1 MADLS
6 AFSEIAGQ
14 VRLLN
19 GRLVLAEKRTYEI
32 VFIIDPGA
40 DDAEVMKLSEAFQ
53 KIITDQGGVITKIDM
68 MGRRQLAYEINHQKE
83 GSYVLLE
90 VEGSGAEIAELERRM
105 RVNDR
110 ILRYMTIRVDL
121 DRRRAQKFKDR
132 RARKAAK
139 RPLKGKAKEA
149 AAEVAAAEIAK

>member
-1 MADLS
+1 
-6 AFSEIAGQ
+6 
-14 VRLLN
+14 
-19 GRLVLAEKRTYEI
+19 LVLAEKRTYEI

-40 DDAEVMKLSEAFQ
+40 DDAEVMKLSEAIQ

-68 MGRRQLAYEINHQKE
+68 MGRRQLAYEINQQKE

-149 AAEVAAAEIAK
+149 AAAAAAEAETAE

>member
-1 MADLS
+1 
-6 AFSEIAGQ
+6 
-14 VRLLN
+14 
-19 GRLVLAEKRTYEI
+19 LVLAEKRTYEI

-40 DDAEVMKLSEAFQ
+40 DDAEVMKLSEAIQ

-149 AAEVAAAEIAK
+149 AAEVAAAEIAE

>member
-1 MADLS
+1 MAD
-6 AFSEIAGQ
+6 
-14 VRLLN
+14 
-19 GRLVLAEKRTYEI
+19 KRTYEI

-40 DDAEVMKLSEAFQ
+40 DDAEVMKLSEAIQ

-149 AAEVAAAEIAK
+149 AAEVAAAKIAE

>member
-1 MADLS
+1 
-6 AFSEIAGQ
+6 
-14 VRLLN
+14 
-19 GRLVLAEKRTYEI
+19 LVLADKRTYEI
-32 VFIIDPGA
+32 VFIVDPGA
-40 DDAEVMKLSEAFQ
+40 DDAEVMKLSEAIQ
-53 KIITDQGGVITKIDM
+53 KIITDQGGTITKIDM

-149 AAEVAAAEIAK
+149 AAAAAEAEAAA

>member
-1 MADLS
+1 MTD
-6 AFSEIAGQ
+6 
-14 VRLLN
+14 
-19 GRLVLAEKRTYEI
+19 KRIYEI
-32 VFIIDPGA
+32 VFIVDPGA
-40 DDAEVMKLSEAFQ
+40 EDAEVMKLSEAVQ
-53 KIITDQGGVITKIDM
+53 KIITDQGGSITKIDM

-110 ILRYMTIRVDL
+110 VLRYMTIRVDE
-121 DRRRAQKFKDR
+121 DRRRAQKFKDK

-139 RPLKGKAKEA
+139 KPLTGKAKGT
-149 AAEVAAAEIAK
+149 AAEVETEFAD